1 MFVGLDDGHIN
12 MVRLNM
18 EKRKIEESY
27 DIESHTDR
35 VRGIHYDG
43 TMIHSVS
50 KDGSYRVVNYKTS
63 QLHLDTK
70 PSKTELT
77 YLYLCEKR

>member
-1 MFVGLDDGHIN
+1 

-70 PSKTELT
+70 PSKAELT
-77 YLYLCEKR
+77 YLHLCEKRQKSFVSDKNG